1 MILKNG
7 KKSLQKLENKYEVQ
21 ANKLDSTIKQLCE
34 TKEKLGK
41 YNTRN
46 VNKKLKRTNRN
57 LKAGDRE

>member
-1 MILKNG
+1 
-7 KKSLQKLENKYEVQ
+7 
-21 ANKLDSTIKQLCE
+21 
-34 TKEKLGK
+34 LGK